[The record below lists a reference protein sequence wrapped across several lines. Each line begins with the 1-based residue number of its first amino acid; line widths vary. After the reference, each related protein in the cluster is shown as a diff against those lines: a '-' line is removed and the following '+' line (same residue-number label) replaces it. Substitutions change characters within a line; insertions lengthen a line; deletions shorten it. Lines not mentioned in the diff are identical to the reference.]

1 MRTHTNE
8 FKEELKV
15 FGRQIQGKIVYY
27 PSYELITEDSNNIL
41 TEADL
46 QIISEQDNYN
56 DPIEINS
63 EDIFSISIIKNGD
76 LLQSLMKEFDFE
88 SKIELNIGSVVN
100 PQFGLLVNGDYEY
113 LNYGNYV
120 INSKEFNMDTDT
132 WSYVCYDKML
142 FSMVKYRG
150 LSNIEYPITIKQFI
164 NKLCNKVGLEFEDSE
179 FVNQGQ
185 LIYEDLYKNRDVT
198 YRDIFD
204 EISKI
209 VAGNLLIN
217 DNDKLEVGYPKRVGE
232 GENVSG
238 SDISIEAVEEPIS
251 DVKLEGDTQQ
261 EGTPTPNNP
270 QNVEVVTG
278 GQNVEIVG
286 KNLLYSN
293 LTYPFTIN
301 GVTVTKEEDGS
312 ITLNGTQ
319 SGGAMHIIF
328 NNDFFDSIKNYV
340 GREISISLTT
350 NGEGSFSNFGIKNG
364 TATDILVLWS
374 PSLSKTQTLN
384 LNNYTNIY
392 FDIWFDNNSRTFV
405 NYNIKPQV
413 EVGNATTYEP
423 YQSQNYPVNL
433 GKNLFDKDNANILN
447 GWMDNKTQMYL
458 QTSQNNR
465 ILYISC
471 QPNTTYTI
479 SRSILTNAFRVATY
493 DSTPIPTTT
502 SIGTNYVIN
511 GLIKNNNA
519 TSITI
524 TTGANAKYLLVH
536 YGNIVND
543 TNINESLASIQ
554 IEKGS
559 QATEYVPYFEPIEL
573 CKIGD
578 YQDYIYKSNGNWY
591 YSNLFTKIESYN
603 GETITTPYISTTGG
617 LDTGATIY
625 YYNGLNTPIQIT
637 NTTLIQQLDNL
648 KNATLYNGVNNI
660 SVEGNLP
667 SILNLDYISEYESI
681 NEDYLKDTNVRMSE
695 RIGVINSVAILDTDN
710 DLQYIAE
717 DTQSIKENEMTRVTI
732 TDNLIAMNGE
742 TQEIADNILN
752 KLNGLYYYAND
763 LQTTGVCY
771 YDFLDMFNVEAR
783 GNIYQCLLLNNEITI
798 TQGIEEHIFT
808 ENFEELETNANEYTT
823 SVISNKQVQFKI
835 NQQEG
840 RIESK
845 VEKDGVISAINQ
857 SAEEIQINADKL
869 SFEGATIDMTADN
882 VKIKGENLSID
893 GDEISITDN
902 GDTYDS
908 NFKIEYEDNNSNYW
922 IKNKIY
928 SHQATFI
935 GKDNYSS
942 PGYLG
947 KTTIGLSPG
956 VSSFSPIISLE
967 FSRTEN
973 DDYTKWIDEDEYL
986 DYGLTSIGA
995 NRIYLYYNNK
1005 DTTITANG
1013 ITTPTLT
1020 QTSKEETKKNFER
1033 LTNAKDILNQVDIYK
1048 YNFKEEKDTHKKSI
1062 GFVIGD
1068 KFNYS
1073 QEITS
1078 ENNDGANIY
1087 SMVSVLWQVVKEQQE
1102 EINELKE
1109 MIKYGKY

>member
-46 QIISEQDNYN
+46 QIISEQTNYE
-56 DPIEINS
+56 DATEIDA

-120 INSKEFNMDTDT
+120 INSKEFNMDTET

-150 LSNIEYPITIKQFI
+150 LNNIEYPITIKQYI
-164 NKLCNKVGLEFEDSE
+164 KKLCDKVGLQFEDST

-217 DNDKLEVGYPKRVGE
+217 DGDKLKVGYP
-232 GENVSG
+232 
-238 SDISIEAVEEPIS
+238 
-251 DVKLEGDTQQ
+251 
-261 EGTPTPNNP
+261 
-270 QNVEVVTG
+270 
-278 GQNVEIVG
+278 
-286 KNLLYSN
+286 
-293 LTYPFTIN
+293 
-301 GVTVTKEEDGS
+301 
-312 ITLNGTQ
+312 
-319 SGGAMHIIF
+319 
-328 NNDFFDSIKNYV
+328 
-340 GREISISLTT
+340 
-350 NGEGSFSNFGIKNG
+350 
-364 TATDILVLWS
+364 
-374 PSLSKTQTLN
+374 TQT
-384 LNNYTNIY
+384 
-392 FDIWFDNNSRTFV
+392 
-405 NYNIKPQV
+405 
-413 EVGNATTYEP
+413 
-423 YQSQNYPVNL
+423 
-433 GKNLFDKDNANILN
+433 
-447 GWMDNKTQMYL
+447 
-458 QTSQNNR
+458 
-465 ILYISC
+465 
-471 QPNTTYTI
+471 
-479 SRSILTNAFRVATY
+479 
-493 DSTPIPTTT
+493 
-502 SIGTNYVIN
+502 
-511 GLIKNNNA
+511 
-519 TSITI
+519 
-524 TTGANAKYLLVH
+524 
-536 YGNIVND
+536 ND
-543 TNINESLASIQ
+543 T
-554 IEKGS
+554 
-559 QATEYVPYFEPIEL
+559 
-573 CKIGD
+573 
-578 YQDYIYKSNGNWY
+578 
-591 YSNLFTKIESYN
+591 
-603 GETITTPYISTTGG
+603 
-617 LDTGATIY
+617 
-625 YYNGLNTPIQIT
+625 
-637 NTTLIQQLDNL
+637 
-648 KNATLYNGVNNI
+648 
-660 SVEGNLP
+660 
-667 SILNLDYISEYESI
+667 I

-695 RIGVINSVAILDTDN
+695 KVGVINSVAILDSDN
-710 DLQYIAE
+710 DLQYVAE

-732 TDNLIAMNGE
+732 TDNLIAMNGD

-771 YDFLDMFNVEAR
+771 YDFLDLFNVEAR

-840 RIESK
+840 KLESK

-857 SAEEIQINADKL
+857 SAEQIQINANKL

-1013 ITTPTLT
+1013 ITTGNITCSGT
-1020 QTSKEETKKNFER
+1020 ITSSRGVCQGSREEIKKNFEK
-1033 LTNAKDILNQVDIYK
+1033 LTNAKEILKATDIYK
-1048 YNFKEEKDTHKKSI
+1048 YNLKNEKDNAKKSI

-1102 EINELKE
+1102 EIKELKE